1 MRTHLTECSAET
13 LEALD
18 FVDVTDEIQASV
30 DSSGIR
36 NGQVTIFAPDS
47 SCSLIVNELES
58 GLLSDIRAAVVRLAS
73 DNPSG
78 RKSMIG
84 STSVVLPAVDGVLR
98 LGTWQ
103 RVLLVELEGART
115 RSIVVQIVGE

>member
-1 MRTHLTECSAET
+1 MRTHMTECSAAT

-18 FVDVTDEIQASV
+18 FVDVTEEIQASLAE
-30 DSSGIR
+30 SEIR
-36 NGQVTIFAPDS
+36 DGHVTVFTPDS

-58 GLLSDIRAAVVRLAS
+58 GLLSDIRAAVARLGAGS
-73 DNPSG
+73 SSG
-78 RKSMIG
+78 GKTMIG
-84 STSVVLPAVDGVLR
+84 STSVVIPAVDGVLR

-115 RSIVVQIVGE
+115 RSIVVQIVGD